1 MTKPASLQRAIQMTR
16 RLQHGQATPPG
27 GFTLVELMVVVAI
40 VGILSAIALPGFLT
54 AADKAKATEAK
65 TMIAA
70 TLKQAHALFL
80 ENGEDPKN
88 TEETMN
94 ETYGTPLNGDTKF
107 NYSEDSFNE
116 TTNVWT
122 ITATGNSNDSG
133 LNGKTLDGCV
143 NFDTGIVDIQT
154 QLNSSTAV
162 SCSEEEEE

>member
-54 AADKAKATEAK
+54 ATDKAKATEAK

-80 ENGEDPKN
+80 ENGEDPQN
-88 TEETMN
+88 TETSMN
-94 ETYGTPLNGDTKF
+94 NTYGTPLNDDTNF
-107 NYSEDSFNE
+107 NYSEKSFNN
-116 TTNVWT
+116 TPTNVWT

-133 LNGKTLDGCV
+133 LEGKTLDGCV
-143 NFDTGIVDIQT
+143 NFDTGVVDIQT
-154 QLNSSTAV
+154 QLDSSTEV
-162 SCSEEEEE
+162 SCAEE

>member
-1 MTKPASLQRAIQMTR
+1 MTKPASLQRAMRMTR
-16 RLQHGQATPPG
+16 RLLHKQATPSS

-80 ENGEDPKN
+80 ENGEDPQN
-88 TEETMN
+88 TETTMN
-94 ETYGTPLNGDTKF
+94 DTYGTPLNGDTNF
-107 NYSEDSFNE
+107 NYSEDSFND

-133 LNGKTLDGCV
+133 LEGKTLDGCV
-143 NFDTGIVDIQT
+143 NFDTGVVDIQT
-154 QLNSSTAV
+154 QLDSNTGV
-162 SCSEEEEE
+162 SC

>member
-1 MTKPASLQRAIQMTR
+1 MTKPASLQRAKRMTR
-16 RLQHGQATPPG
+16 RLLDEQATPSS

-80 ENGEDPKN
+80 ENGEDPQN
-88 TEETMN
+88 TETTMN
-94 ETYGTPLNGDTKF
+94 DTYGTPLFDATNF
-107 NYSEDSFNE
+107 NYSEDSFND

-133 LNGKTLDGCV
+133 LEGKTLDGCV
-143 NFDTGIVDIQT
+143 NFDTGVVDIQT
-154 QLNSSTAV
+154 QLDSNTGV
-162 SCSEEEEE
+162 SC

>member
-1 MTKPASLQRAIQMTR
+1 MTKPASLQRAIRMTR
-16 RLQHGQATPPG
+16 RLLNEQATPSS

-80 ENGEDPKN
+80 ENGEDPQN
-88 TEETMN
+88 TETTMN
-94 ETYGTPLNGDTKF
+94 DTYGTPLFDATNF
-107 NYSEDSFNE
+107 NYSEDSFDD

-133 LNGKTLDGCV
+133 LEGKSLDGCV
-143 NFDTGIVDIQT
+143 NFDTGVVNIQT
-154 QLNSSTAV
+154 QLDSSTEV
-162 SCSEEEEE
+162 SCVEE